1 MMRLDTITL
10 LLLAPVCLAAKPKD
24 LDVQNFKTSAD
35 VCVHLSGEWD
45 VDLPEENKAEI
56 KKNMNESCGQAKE
69 LYPVL
74 QKRYPHDRAIKQ
86 LLRKYPDLKDY
97 EAWN

>member
-1 MMRLDTITL
+1 MRFSTITL

-24 LDVQNFKTSAD
+24 VDIQNFKMNAD

-56 KKNMNESCGQAKE
+56 KKNMNESCGQAKK
-69 LYPVL
+69 LYHVL
-74 QKRYPHDRAIKQ
+74 QKRYPHDLAIKQ
-86 LLRKYPDLKDY
+86 LLHKYQDLKDY
-97 EAWN
+97 EVWN